1 MLMMQSSYDTTLS
14 ANNREEL
21 ILVVVTNSNS
31 SGVPPSSP
39 LPTCQAIAFVF
50 IVIFVTLIYAPN
62 SKQPHL
68 CGRKQLG
75 HGLMVSWGLLLAI
88 HRRSR
93 QDGWTDESSNDL
105 LTTLSGLW
113 NNGSATAASVLS
125 LTQDVYDCSAT
136 AIVGFS
142 DSITFC
148 LNHTYLQE
156 TTTPFAVSTLQQYW
170 FWEAQKMAI
179 NTSNPFRGSTLFVPM
194 PLRHAHLLQLMVLIR
209 PMLQVGWIQILQQ
222 LHPPSL
228 KLALHWHPSF
238 NTEHPFSFI
247 SSTNNLYL
255 DNLTFLLIDL
265 FSPKS
270 RSGRYEEVNGHC
282 FSRMNLCSV
291 EEIKMKFDEVKV
303 LFVTCLGITCPFFSE
318 KKFVAC
324 IVDEA
329 G

>member
-136 AIVGFS
+136 AIVAATHGP
-142 DSITFC
+142 DKANAT
-148 LNHTYLQE
+148 
-156 TTTPFAVSTLQQYW
+156 
-170 FWEAQKMAI
+170 
-179 NTSNPFRGSTLFVPM
+179 
-194 PLRHAHLLQLMVLIR
+194 
-209 PMLQVGWIQILQQ
+209 GWVDTDTAAAA
-222 LHPPSL
+222 P
-228 KLALHWHPSF
+228 
-238 NTEHPFSFI
+238 
-247 SSTNNLYL
+247 
-255 DNLTFLLIDL
+255 TFLKTCIALAPFIQHRTPIL
-265 FSPKS
+265 FYIKS
-270 RSGRYEEVNGHC
+270 GLYEEVNGHC

-291 EEIKMKFDEVKV
+291 EEIKMKFNEVKV